1 MSIFRNFSRGYSR
14 KILKILFL
22 GFTER
27 IIVLHERISKEMF
40 GKTLVYNLI
49 LRLISNDRLDTRLD
63 G

>member
-14 KILKILFL
+14 KILNLFL
-22 GFTER
+22 DLR
-27 IIVLHERISKEMF
+27 IIVLHERVSKEMF
-40 GKTLVYNLI
+40 GKTFVYNLI